1 MAKRTK
7 NWWMIFKHFPPEPI
21 GLWRFYLI
29 FMGITLLLLSLAA
42 LCAYYKHGSWSEEPK
57 ISCKAGPCKQQKDYW
72 DRLLIQAVEDRNAAA
87 KRLELLRASR
97 SNPDSKYF
105 SQSWTW
111 FESEI
116 VELQKSIK
124 RSPKYQIA
132 PIGKTFPLII
142 LFVFVSLLF
151 FVLIGR
157 LVLLDAKSTGKLLVS
172 KKVRQGLT
180 RNWRTPQILF
190 GLLIAGCMMLAEDLT
205 SVFATQKVSFGWD
218 SFCVTPSAFIV
229 KCSAFIGYG
238 LVAATPFTIL
248 WCLSRRNHIPP
259 PDLSARDGKFGGE
272 RYVEFLQTWTL
283 WLILAPSALGIA
295 WVQYINKMEEVFS
308 PARLLHGLG
317 VGLIIALIVVKLIR
331 NAIIL
336 RFKCRKAVAGKGLG
350 ETRKEPADPTIA
362 FLGTE
367 WWKLPATI
375 TVSLA
380 SIWALLEWAG
390 VAKIIM
396 NIIK

>member
-1 MAKRTK
+1 MAKRTR
-7 NWWMIFKHFPPEPI
+7 NWWMIFKPFLSEPL
-21 GLWRFYLI
+21 GLWRVYL
-29 FMGITLLLLSLAA
+29 FSMGITLLLLSLAA

-57 ISCKAGPCKQQKDYW
+57 IGYKAGHCPQQSDCW
-72 DRLLIQAVEDRNAAA
+72 DRLLVQAAEDREAATT
-87 KRLELLRASR
+87 RLELVKSSR
-97 SNPDSKYF
+97 SDPNGKYF

-116 VELQKSIK
+116 LELQKSIK
-124 RSPKYQIA
+124 RSQNYQIA
-132 PIGKTFPLII
+132 PIGKTFPPII

-157 LVLLDAKSTGKLLVS
+157 LVLLHAKSTDKLLAP
-172 KKVRQGLT
+172 KETGQDPIG
-180 RNWRTPQILF
+180 NWGTPQILF
-190 GLLIAGCMMLAEDLT
+190 GLLIAVCMTLAEVST
-205 SVFATQKVSFGWD
+205 SVLAKQKFSFGWD

-248 WCLSRRNHIPP
+248 WCLSKRGHIPP
-259 PDLSARDGKFGGE
+259 PDLSARDGKFGAE

-295 WVQYINKMEEVFS
+295 WVQYINKMEKVFS
-308 PARLLHGLG
+308 PAHLLHGLG

-336 RFKCRKAVAGKGLG
+336 RFKCREAVAGKELG
-350 ETRKEPADPTIA
+350 ETRKEPTDPTIA
-362 FLGTE
+362 FLGAE